1 MANYPTS
8 IWSPN
13 TKSAGQTIQ
22 ASHVNDAQDEVVA
35 IETGLLTIN
44 SFTPTLVSAG
54 GGAPTYS
61 TQIGLALKVG
71 KAVPFYV
78 RITLTNL
85 STLAA
90 GGLTIAGL
98 PYTSNATAN
107 SQAPCFVGSFQGMTT
122 SSADLSAF
130 VNVNATTITLNI
142 LTGAAVTGGTA
153 TGVAQMNKTDISNTF
168 DIIVGG
174 VYFL

>member
-1 MANYPTS
+1 MANYPVS
-8 IWSPN
+8 VWSPT

-22 ASHVNDAQDEVVA
+22 PSHINDGQDEVVA
-35 IETGLLTIN
+35 IETGLLSIGT
-44 SFTPTLVSAG
+44 FTPTLVSAG
-54 GGAPTYS
+54 GGTPVYS
-61 TQIGLALKVG
+61 NQIGLALRVG

-78 RITLTNL
+78 RVTLT
-85 STLAA
+85 SVGTLAA

-98 PYTSNATAN
+98 PLTSNNTAN
-107 SQAPCFVGSFQGMTT
+107 SQAPCFVGFFNGLT
-122 SSADLSAF
+122 STAVFMNAF

-142 LTGAAVTGGTA
+142 LTAAA
-153 TGVAQMNKTDISNTF
+153 TGVSQLNQTDISNTF